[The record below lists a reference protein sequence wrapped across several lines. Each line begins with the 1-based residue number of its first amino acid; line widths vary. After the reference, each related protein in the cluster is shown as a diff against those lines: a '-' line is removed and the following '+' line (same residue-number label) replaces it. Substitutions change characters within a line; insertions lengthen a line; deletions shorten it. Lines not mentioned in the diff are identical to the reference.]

1 MVPSTIQQQVNHH
14 LPPFDPKLPPPSI
27 ANSSDG
33 SAATTFT
40 PPPPHIQSASA
51 AGNVPA
57 IPSVS
62 DATNLQQQ
70 QISSG
75 ITATTTA
82 TSTISGILLA
92 Q

>member
-1 MVPSTIQQQVNHH
+1 MPSTIQQQVNHH

-27 ANSSDG
+27 ASSSDG

-51 AGNVPA
+51 GNVPA

-70 QISSG
+70 ISSR

-92 Q
+92 